1 MRVVIGTD
9 HAGFE
14 LKVFLVGELEKAGF
28 TVVDVG
34 AYAYDKEDDYP
45 DFSAAVGRAVAVGE
59 AEKGILV
66 CGSGVG
72 ASVAANKIKGVR
84 ACLCHDIYSAV
95 QGVEHDDMNVL
106 CLGGLIIGRALAVKL
121 VEGFLGAKFLGHGR
135 YQRRLEKVLALE
147 QENE

>member
-1 MRVVIGTD
+1 MKVVIGTD

-14 LKVFLVGELEKAGF
+14 LKEFLAAELKKAGY

-34 AYAYDKEDDYP
+34 AYSYDREDDYP
-45 DFSAAVGRAVAVGE
+45 DFSAAVGRAVAAGE

-72 ASVAANKIKGVR
+72 ASVAANKIKGIR

-106 CLGGLIIGRALAVKL
+106 CLGGMIIGKALAVKL
-121 VEGFLGAKFLGHGR
+121 VEGFMGAKFLGHGR
-135 YQRRLEKVLALE
+135 YQRRLDKVLALE
-147 QENE
+147 AEND